1 MTMDSIHPLTA
12 LVVGLVI
19 LAAAGIMFWPHGGLL
34 DRWRASRR
42 VTSRVRSEDALK
54 HAYDCEYRGLTC
66 SLESIAGALDIPRD
80 QAADVVERLEQS
92 NLLRSAA
99 GALTLTGEGRSY
111 ALRVIR
117 VHRLWEHHLAD
128 ESGLQETEWHDDAER
143 HEHSLTPQ
151 EADALAARLG
161 NPAFDPHGD
170 PIPSSTG
177 TIPRR
182 PGAPLTE
189 LPVGRLGRVIH
200 VEDEPKTVYA
210 QLVALA
216 IHPGTQVRMIESRP
230 DRVRFTADE
239 EEAVLAPLLARNI
252 TVQQIGSKE
261 RIAGPYRTLAGV
273 AKGEPAVV
281 AAIARSC
288 RGQQRRRL
296 MDLGFVPGTT
306 IVPEM
311 VSAGGDPVAY
321 RLRGSLIALRR
332 SQAQQ
337 IYVSKEGTT

>member
-1 MTMDSIHPLTA
+1 MESIHPLAA
-12 LVVGLVI
+12 LVVGLVL
-19 LAAAGIMFWPHGGLL
+19 LAAAALVFWPHGGLL
-34 DRWRASRR
+34 DRWRAARR

-66 SLESIAGALDIPRD
+66 SLESIAGSLDLPLEM
-80 QAADVVERLEQS
+80 AADIVARLEQR
-92 NLLRSAA
+92 NLLRSTA
-99 GALTLTGEGRSY
+99 GALTLTVEGRSY

-143 HEHSLTPQ
+143 REHILTAE

-177 TIPRR
+177 AVPQRT
-182 PGAPLTE
+182 GVPLTD
-189 LPVGRLGRVIH
+189 LPAGRLGRVIH

-210 QLVALA
+210 QLVALGV
-216 IHPGTQVRMIESRP
+216 HPGTQVRVIESRP

-252 TVQQIGSKE
+252 TVQQIANEE
-261 RIAGPYRTLAGV
+261 RIPGPYRTLAGV
-273 AKGEPAVV
+273 AAGEPAVV
-281 AAIARSC
+281 VGIARSC

-296 MDLGFVPGTT
+296 MDLGVVPGTT
-306 IVPEM
+306 VVPEM
-311 VSAGGDPVAY
+311 VSMGGDPVAY
-321 RLRGSLIALRR
+321 RVRGSLIALRR
-332 SQAQQ
+332 NQAQQ
-337 IYVSKEGTT
+337 IYVSREGNS

>member
-1 MTMDSIHPLTA
+1 MQSIHPLTA
-12 LVVGLVI
+12 LVVGLAI
-19 LAAAGIMFWPHGGLL
+19 LAAAALVFWPHGGLL
-34 DRWRASRR
+34 DRWRTSRR

-66 SLESIAGALDIPRD
+66 SLESIAGSLDISTD
-80 QAADVVERLEQS
+80 MATDIVARLEQR
-92 NLLRSAA
+92 NLLQSST

-128 ESGLQETEWHDDAER
+128 ESGLQETEWHADAER
-143 HEHSLTPQ
+143 YEHNLTAE
-151 EADALAARLG
+151 EADVLAARLG
-161 NPAFDPHGD
+161 NPVFDPHGD

-177 TIPRR
+177 TIPQRK
-182 PGAPLTE
+182 GVPLTE
-189 LPVGRLGRVIH
+189 LPMGRLGRVIH

-210 QLVALA
+210 QLVALGV
-216 IHPGTQVRMIESRP
+216 HPGTQVRMIESRP

-252 TVQQIGSKE
+252 TVQHIGSEE
-261 RIAGPYRTLAGV
+261 RIPGPRRTLAGV
-273 AKGEPAVV
+273 EKGEPAVV
-281 AAIARSC
+281 LGIARSC

-296 MDLGFVPGTT
+296 MDLGVVPGTT

-311 VSAGGDPVAY
+311 VSLGGDPVAY
-321 RLRGSLIALRR
+321 RVRGSLIALRR

-337 IYVSKEGTT
+337 IYVSREATS

>member
-1 MTMDSIHPLTA
+1 MESIHPLTA
-12 LVVGLVI
+12 LTVGLVV
-19 LAAAGIMFWPHGGLL
+19 LAAAGIIFWPHGGLL
-34 DRWRASRR
+34 DRLRATRR

-66 SLESIAGALDIPRD
+66 SLESIAGALDITTD
-80 QAADVVERLEQS
+80 QAADIVARLEQS

-111 ALRVIR
+111 ALRVVR

-143 HEHSLTPQ
+143 HEHSLTPEQ
-151 EADALAARLG
+151 ADALAARLG

-170 PIPSSTG
+170 PIPSATG
-177 TIPRR
+177 EIPKR
-182 PGAPLTE
+182 PGVPLPE

-210 QLVALA
+210 QLVALGL
-216 IHPGTQVRMIESRP
+216 HPGTQVRMIESRP

-239 EEAVLAPLLARNI
+239 EEAVLAPLLARNLTI
-252 TVQQIGSKE
+252 QQIGSDE
-261 RIAGPYRTLAGV
+261 RISGPYRTLAGV
-273 AKGEPAVV
+273 GQWEQAVV
-281 AAIARSC
+281 VGIARSC

-296 MDLGFVPGTT
+296 MDLGVVPGTT

-311 VSAGGDPVAY
+311 VSVGGDPVAY
-321 RLRGSLIALRR
+321 RVRGSLIALRR
-332 SQAQQ
+332 NQAQQ
-337 IYVSKEGTT
+337 IYVSREAAS

>member
-1 MTMDSIHPLTA
+1 METIHPLSA
-12 LVVGLVI
+12 LAVGLVV
-19 LAAAGIMFWPHGGLL
+19 LAAAVLLFWPQGGLL
-34 DRWRASRR
+34 DRWRRARR
-42 VTSRVRSEDALK
+42 VSSRVRTEDALK

-66 SLESIAGALDIPRD
+66 SLESIAGALDIPTD
-80 QAADVVERLEQS
+80 MAADIVELLERR

-99 GALTLTGEGRSY
+99 GALTLTDEGRSY

-143 HEHSLTPQ
+143 HEHSLTPE

-170 PIPSSTG
+170 PIPSATG
-177 TIPRR
+177 DLPRR
-182 PGAPLTE
+182 TGLPLTE
-189 LPVGRLGRVIH
+189 LQVGRLGRVIH

-210 QLVALA
+210 QLVALGL
-216 IHPGTQVRMIESRP
+216 HPGTQVRMIESKP

-239 EEAVLAPLLARNI
+239 EEAVLAPLFARNI
-252 TVQQIGSKE
+252 TVQQIGSEE
-261 RIAGPYRTLAGV
+261 RIPGPYKTLAGV
-273 AKGEPAVV
+273 QQGESAVV
-281 AAIARSC
+281 MGIARAC

-296 MDLGFVPGTT
+296 MDLGIVPGTA

-311 VSAGGDPVAY
+311 VSVGGDPVAY
-321 RLRGSLIALRR
+321 RVRGSLIALRR

-337 IYVSKEGTT
+337 IYVSKGGAA